1 MFLFDKSLFLES
13 KVASKLPPPCPQF
26 MSRSERDAFLKKRQV
41 VSDQP
46 GVVNP
51 DHSDQTKGQCL
62 LQKENMKSCQ
72 VTNTEH
78 GSQQGLE
85 KWVFS
90 KKNSNSKKPIFT
102 WKLAFLTPVPKK
114 SRKRTRSSSS
124 DKRKKPKKNDEKSDE
139 IIDVFIQAEKAEPLP
154 KLEKS
159 DEKSRKRV
167 RKDSEA
173 DEKCKKAENVPKRA
187 KVEKNSEKSLFRRAR
202 TCSYPPLQG
211 CTQYHGWQFWSSMTP
226 VEPTKVDKSSQT
238 EFRERNWSDAEK
250 KIDQLIKQGRNEAKK
265 RKIQSKIQ
273 FPVNS
278 KKRRKSRLRKRKKR
292 RPSVIS
298 KRWDYCYLLPHCT

>member
-1 MFLFDKSLFLES
+1 MPAVHEQIRARCIPKEATSGQWPARS
-13 KVASKLPPPCPQF
+13 GQPRPQW
-26 MSRSERDAFLKKRQV
+26 
-41 VSDQP
+41 SDQRP
-46 GVVNP
+46 VFV
-51 DHSDQTKGQCL
+51 TKG
-62 LQKENMKSCQ
+62 KYEIMSSHKYRARISAGVGK
-72 VTNTEH
+72 VTLSFLN
-78 GSQQGLE
+78 
-85 KWVFS
+85 
-90 KKNSNSKKPIFT
+90 NSKYRL
-102 WKLAFLTPVPKK
+102 LAEKVTFLTPVLKK